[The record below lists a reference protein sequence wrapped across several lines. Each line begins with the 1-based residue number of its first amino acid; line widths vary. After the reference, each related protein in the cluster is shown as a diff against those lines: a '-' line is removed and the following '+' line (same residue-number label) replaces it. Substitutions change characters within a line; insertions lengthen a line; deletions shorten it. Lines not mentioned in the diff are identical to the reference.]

1 MFALQDSMYIASIFL
16 GYNEFNLF
24 YSFSS
29 LNKRAIIDYRGNMP
43 TYFNRKQRY
52 TIDLWPILLPN
63 RASYTYSSELLL
75 MMGHIA
81 KQTDI
86 WYSYSKLRVKGIARN
101 DSEVEFVKGCLEALI
116 SNVRIKSGSP
126 QSNPTFL
133 DTRMSLPTEKPSSP
147 IQSNNSPKNGRSL
160 SRTNTSISSPS

>member
-1 MFALQDSMYIASIFL
+1 
-16 GYNEFNLF
+16 
-24 YSFSS
+24 
-29 LNKRAIIDYRGNMP
+29 MP

-101 DSEVEFVKGCLEALI
+101 DSEVEFIRGCLEALI
-116 SNVRIKSGSP
+116 SNVRIKSRVEVIVLDKLDIPEYKEAVSGNESFEELP
-126 QSNPTFL
+126 NSVRFPIINQVLKSQSEKTCKY
-133 DTRMSLPTEKPSSP
+133 SLYK
-147 IQSNNSPKNGRSL
+147 
-160 SRTNTSISSPS
+160 